1 VDALVER
8 IETFRKKYGITQHE
22 LSQKLGKSYNI
33 VTDWKRGQSTPSI
46 SDIEILH
53 KEYGVSVAWLTAGEG
68 YIKDEN
74 VAVKSEGI
82 KKNNDETKQDLCW
95 PSMISQLVDS
105 NSKLILEISK
115 LTSLITLPLIAAV
128 WVFPSGELSRRI
140 LQRRAKDFAA
150 YQFKSYSKLQMLS
163 LRDQKTHL
171 VKYLSIIKKAPPRS
185 ILAAQIEI
193 LQQCISLLSHNE
205 EKYAAAYITWFTN
218 ITELQSRYRAAYA
231 KKASTT
237 EAFLQR
243 IW

>member
-1 VDALVER
+1 VP
-8 IETFRKKYGITQHE
+8 
-22 LSQKLGKSYNI
+22 
-33 VTDWKRGQSTPSI
+33 DWKRGQSTPSI

-68 YIKDEN
+68 VMKNEN
-74 VAVKSEGI
+74 VSVKSVGV
-82 KKNNDETKQDLCW
+82 KKNNEETKQDSDW

-105 NSKLILEISK
+105 NSKLITEISK

-128 WVFPSGELSRRI
+128 WVFPFGELSRRL

-171 VKYLSIIKKAPPRS
+171 VKYLSLIKKAPPRS
-185 ILAAQIEI
+185 ILAAQIEN
-193 LQQCISLLSHNE
+193 LRLCLSLMRQNE

-218 ITELQSRYRAAYA
+218 ITELQSRFREAYA

-237 EAFLQR
+237 EAFLKS